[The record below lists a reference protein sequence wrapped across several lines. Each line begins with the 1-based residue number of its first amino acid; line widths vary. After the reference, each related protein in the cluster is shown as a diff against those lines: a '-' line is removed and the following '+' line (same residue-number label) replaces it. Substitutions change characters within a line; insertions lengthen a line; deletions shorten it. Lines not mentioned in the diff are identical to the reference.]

1 LPRFAPKEGRYFRL
15 VEPYEHHTNIPD
27 TFVYCWSAALHP
39 EEAQPSG
46 SVNFSRI
53 DNVELTFD
61 MQEGIDAV
69 PRPRRFSP
77 AEQSQ
82 CNLRPVS
89 GDFTVLVFARSWNIL
104 RYREGLGGLAY
115 SN

>member
-1 LPRFAPKEGRYFRL
+1 
-15 VEPYEHHTNIPD
+15 
-27 TFVYCWSAALHP
+27 
-39 EEAQPSG
+39 
-46 SVNFSRI
+46 
-53 DNVELTFD
+53 
-61 MQEGIDAV
+61 MQEGIDQV
-69 PRPRRFSP
+69 SRPRRFSA